1 VGKPGLDPKE
11 FLERLKEDHQVLR
24 WEPLPPAQPNPS
36 SGGEQS
42 RSGGSLDYLHK
53 HWALPDSF
61 QAADAGGGVKGRLV
75 GLFGR
80 LTYRVLGRYFREER
94 ELLGHVV
101 RISEALERRCDAL
114 TLRVQEMNLE
124 MVRRQV
130 AEAENQAL
138 LAAWLHAESPRT
150 TGGVTSISSSL
161 AQRNKAAAA
170 VAASAASAANED
182 PERRG

>member
-1 VGKPGLDPKE
+1 MGKPGLDPKE
-11 FLERLKEDHQVLR
+11 FLERLKEEHQVLR
-24 WEPLPPAQPNPS
+24 WEPLPPNKLSPA

-61 QAADAGGGVKGRLV
+61 PPEDAGRGPKGRLV
-75 GLFGR
+75 SLFGR

-124 MVRRQV
+124 ILRRQV
-130 AEAENQAL
+130 AEAENQAI

-150 TGGVTSISSSL
+150 TSGVTSISSTL

-170 VAASAASAANED
+170 ALAAAKED
-182 PERRG
+182 ADRAR

>member
-11 FLERLKEDHQVLR
+11 FLQRLKEEHQVLR

-61 QAADAGGGVKGRLV
+61 QAEDAGGGVKGRLV
-75 GLFGR
+75 GLFAR

-161 AQRNKAAAA
+161 AHRNEAAAA
-170 VAASAASAANED
+170 TLSASAANED
-182 PERRG
+182 PERS

>member
-1 VGKPGLDPKE
+1 VGKPGLDPNE
-11 FLERLKEDHQVLR
+11 FLDRLKAEHQVLR
-24 WEPLPPAQPNPS
+24 WEPLPPNKYSSS

-61 QAADAGGGVKGRLV
+61 HPEDAGGGPKGRLV
-75 GLFGR
+75 SLFGR

-94 ELLGHVV
+94 ELLGHFV

-114 TLRVQEMNLE
+114 TLRVNEMNLE
-124 MVRRQV
+124 MIKRQV
-130 AEAENQAL
+130 AEAENQAI

-150 TGGVTSISSSL
+150 TSGVTSISSTL

-170 VAASAASAANED
+170 ALAAAAAKED
-182 PERRG
+182 ADRAR

>member
-1 VGKPGLDPKE
+1 MGKPGLDPKE

-24 WEPLPPAQPNPS
+24 WEPLPPNQPNPS

-61 QAADAGGGVKGRLV
+61 HPEDAGGGPKGRLV
-75 GLFGR
+75 SLFGR
-80 LTYRVLGRYFREER
+80 LTYRVLGRYFHEER

-130 AEAENQAL
+130 AEAENQAI

-150 TGGVTSISSSL
+150 TGGITSISSTL

-170 VAASAASAANED
+170 ALSAVAANED
-182 PERRG
+182 PDRAR

>member
-1 VGKPGLDPKE
+1 MGKPGLDPNE
-11 FLERLKEDHQVLR
+11 FLERLKAEHQVLR
-24 WEPLPPAQPNPS
+24 WEPLPPSQPRPS

-61 QAADAGGGVKGRLV
+61 HPEDAGGGPKGRLV
-75 GLFGR
+75 SLFGR

-114 TLRVQEMNLE
+114 TMRVAELNLE

-130 AEAENQAL
+130 AEAENQAI

-150 TGGVTSISSSL
+150 TSGVTSISSTL

-170 VAASAASAANED
+170 ALAAAKED
-182 PERRG
+182 GDRAR

>member
-1 VGKPGLDPKE
+1 MGQPGLDPKE
-11 FLERLKEDHQVLR
+11 FLEHLKAEHQVLR
-24 WEPLPPAQPNPS
+24 WEPLPPDQFNPS

-42 RSGGSLDYLHK
+42 RSGSSLDYLHK

-61 QAADAGGGVKGRLV
+61 NPADAGGGPKGRLV

-80 LTYRVLGRYFREER
+80 LTYRVLGRYLHEER
-94 ELLGHVV
+94 DLLGHVV

-114 TLRVQEMNLE
+114 TLRVQEMNLDI
-124 MVRRQV
+124 VRRQV

-150 TGGVTSISSSL
+150 TSGVASISSTI
-161 AQRNKAAAA
+161 AQRNKAAADA
-170 VAASAASAANED
+170 EAAAAAKED
-182 PERRG
+182 SDRSR

>member
-11 FLERLKEDHQVLR
+11 FLERLKEEHQVLR
-24 WEPLPPAQPNPS
+24 WEPLPPNQLRPS

-61 QAADAGGGVKGRLV
+61 PPEDAGRGPKGRLV
-75 GLFGR
+75 SLFGR
-80 LTYRVLGRYFREER
+80 LTYRV
-94 ELLGHVV
+94 LGHVV

-114 TLRVQEMNLE
+114 TLRVAELNLE

-130 AEAENQAL
+130 AEAENQAI

-150 TGGVTSISSSL
+150 HGGVTSISSTL

-170 VAASAASAANED
+170 ALSAAAAKED
-182 PERRG
+182 GDRT

>member
-1 VGKPGLDPKE
+1 MGKPGLDPNE
-11 FLERLKEDHQVLR
+11 FLERLKAEHQVLR
-24 WEPLPPAQPNPS
+24 WEPLPPSQPRPS

-61 QAADAGGGVKGRLV
+61 HPEDAGGGPKGRLV
-75 GLFGR
+75 SLFGR

-114 TLRVQEMNLE
+114 TLRVAELNLE

-130 AEAENQAL
+130 AEAENQAI

-150 TGGVTSISSSL
+150 TSGVTSISSTL

-170 VAASAASAANED
+170 ALAAAKED
-182 PERRG
+182 GDRAR